1 MDAEKIKL
9 FMSEIP
15 QFDKLSHE
23 EREVLSRHMDFRE
36 VPPGEMLVREG
47 AVGDSL
53 FYILSGKI
61 EIERENVKGHQ
72 AVLARFGKGS
82 TVGEMSLINDRLAR
96 SATARVIEDTELLI
110 LTKQSF
116 DRIVLEYPRIAIKIL
131 QNIASSLSDRL
142 RHTSGRFA
150 DILD

>member
-1 MDAEKIKL
+1 MDSEKIKV

-15 QFDKLSHE
+15 QFDKLTHD
-23 EREVLSRHMDFRE
+23 EREILSRHMDYKE
-36 VPPGEMLVREG
+36 VPVGEMLVKEG
-47 AVGDSL
+47 AIGDSL

-82 TVGEMSLINDRLAR
+82 TVGEMSLINDRVAR
-96 SATARVIEDTELLI
+96 SATARAIKDAELLV
-110 LTKQSF
+110 LTKTNF
-116 DRIVLEYPRIAIKIL
+116 DRIILEYPRIAIKIL
-131 QNIASSLSDRL
+131 QNIASSLSERL

>member
-1 MDAEKIKL
+1 MDSEKIKA

-15 QFDKLSHE
+15 QFDKLTYE
-23 EREVLSRHMDFRE
+23 EREILSRHIDFKE
-36 VPPGEMLVREG
+36 VPAGEMLVREG
-47 AVGDSL
+47 SIGDSL

-61 EIERENVKGHQ
+61 EIERESVKGHQ
-72 AVLARFGKGS
+72 AVMARFGKGS
-82 TVGEMSLINDRLAR
+82 SVGEMSLINDHLAR
-96 SATARVIEDTELLI
+96 SATARSIEEAELLV
-110 LTKQSF
+110 LTKASF

-131 QNIASSLSDRL
+131 QNIASSLSERL